1 MSSFTYIIRSN
12 DRENQNENTNS
23 CHLRLEGLPQNF
35 KYFECQVVQFN
46 CLLNRN
52 FSNESIELRADAF
65 GFQNGVDTNSTFKT
79 CAFVNFNSS
88 FYQGD
93 YKFTTDNF
101 NARYIKFE
109 LYNSSNNILKKDDGS
124 AWNFPWVLILN
135 MKGIEN

>member
-12 DRENQNENTNS
+12 DREILSETPSS
-23 CHLRLEGLPQNF
+23 CHIRLEGLPQQF
-35 KYFECQVVQFN
+35 KYFECEVVQFN
-46 CLLNRN
+46 VGRDRN
-52 FSNESIELRADAF
+52 FATETIELRAESL

-79 CAFVNFNSS
+79 CAVLNFVNAFH
-88 FYQGD
+88 QGPFR
-93 YKFTTDNF
+93 FTTDNF
-101 NARYIKFE
+101 NSRYVKFE